1 MTTKLHLSK
10 LDAALRQLETAV
22 TLYLQ
27 SNDPISIH
35 TLTAA
40 AYNVLRDIKKHR
52 GAEFQMFKDA
62 DMVYPEKRREF
73 GEMLNESENF
83 F

>member
-22 TLYLQ
+22 TLYFH
-27 SNDPISIH
+27 SSDPISIH

-40 AYNVLRDIKKHR
+40 AYNVLQGIKRSPRDTIHAREGEHR
-52 GAEFQMFKDA
+52 LRDPDQNQARSDDKI
-62 DMVYPEKRREF
+62 
-73 GEMLNESENF
+73 
-83 F
+83 